1 MRKSPTESPQR
12 TGMKYTHA
20 SWPTI
25 AFLSPAT
32 TIRNKREPR
41 RSTEPSSLAIGD
53 TVIHSANTDMSRTKK
68 TSCALDMFSYTWQC
82 SIANAVKQ
90 VAGSSGA
97 GKSSIINALRG
108 KCRGDEEFAPTS
120 ARECTIRPTAYLC
133 SLFGADV
140 VLWDLPGAGTLAH
153 PSSTYI
159 RDKGLHWL
167 DIVVLVSASR
177 VTELDHQLISGLSC
191 PQLSGIQP
199 VPTIFLRTKVD
210 IDIDSARYDAVDC
223 ESRSSNS
230 DSTSSS
236 SCCSSCSRTSSS
248 GSSVSSCSTSASSGS
263 RRSRAITEA
272 VLRDIRSSIADV
284 LPENSRSLHGPF
296 LISACAQDFADWEAW
311 QDALRGCIELARG

>member
-97 GKSSIINALRG
+97 GKNLTSMLSAL
-108 KCRGDEEFAPTS
+108 P
-120 ARECTIRPTAYLC
+120 
-133 SLFGADV
+133 
-140 VLWDLPGAGTLAH
+140 
-153 PSSTYI
+153 
-159 RDKGLHWL
+159 
-167 DIVVLVSASR
+167 VSASKLWSA
-177 VTELDHQLISGLSC
+177 TKPGLCSPASAKASAFSKSAGRTSTNRRLESKGWSC
-191 PQLSGIQP
+191 VAACMTLKTVAMPL
-199 VPTIFLRTKVD
+199 PTATGT
-210 IDIDSARYDAVDC
+210 
-223 ESRSSNS
+223 
-230 DSTSSS
+230 STSSRS
-236 SCCSSCSRTSSS
+236 GRNTSSAAT
-248 GSSVSSCSTSASSGS
+248 GGGVASSSPSSPSSLSASSFSASPCEFSKRKPAGGGNC
-263 RRSRAITEA
+263 
-272 VLRDIRSSIADV
+272 LSSAYN
-284 LPENSRSLHGPF
+284 LAPF
-296 LISACAQDFADWEAW
+296 TTSAPS
-311 QDALRGCIELARG
+311 